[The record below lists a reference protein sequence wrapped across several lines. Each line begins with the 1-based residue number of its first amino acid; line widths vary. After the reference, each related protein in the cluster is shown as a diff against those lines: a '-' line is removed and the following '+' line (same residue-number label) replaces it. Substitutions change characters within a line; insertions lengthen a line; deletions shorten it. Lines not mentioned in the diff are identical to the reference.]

1 MASRPT
7 AGRRLG
13 SLRGLVGGIADS
25 VRRFSCGASMDTFV
39 VYMGRLDALGYDGGR
54 VLRGL
59 MVILTPFTPRMYR
72 RL

>member
-1 MASRPT
+1 MGSRPT

-13 SLRGLVGGIADS
+13 TLRGLVGGMANS

-39 VYMGRLDALGYDGGR
+39 VYIGRLSDLGYGGGR
-54 VLRGL
+54 MLRRL
-59 MVILTPFTPRMYR
+59 VMILTPFTPRMYR